1 MKPHDILP
9 GLLRPVL
16 VLALTLPLTVPLGAA
31 KAPKAPTAKGQLPPL
46 IDRDKFFGNPQ
57 IAGA

>member
-1 MKPHDILP
+1 MRPHDILP

-31 KAPKAPTAKGQLPPL
+31 KAPKAPTAKG
-46 IDRDKFFGNPQ
+46 
-57 IAGA
+57 